1 MSFIKEINSITSRIE
16 TQHGLL
22 NKFHEMKKDFEIAK
36 KEIETIISQGKQR
49 HNDIITKTTLHTK
62 KSWYRNLNFYLFY

>member
-1 MSFIKEINSITSRIE
+1 LSFIKEINNTTSRIE

-22 NKFHEMKKDFEIAK
+22 SKFHEMKKDFEKTK
-36 KEIETIISQGKQR
+36 KEVETSVSQGKQR

-62 KSWYRNLNFYLFY
+62 KS